1 MHAIAMTGIMIRLI
15 AESPLGL
22 TVMGIVAQDLFDD
35 NQDTFE
41 QQKSKLQQEILIAG
55 GERRQAETE
64 GYDVEAVLN
73 FAERPAPA
81 AANHDSI
88 APAALGWLTLGV

>member
-22 TVMGIVAQDLFDD
+22 TVIGIVAQDLFDD
-35 NQDTFE
+35 VEDTYE
-41 QQKSKLQQEILIAG
+41 RQKGKREQEILIA
-55 GERRQAETE
+55 RMDSPQAETE

-73 FAERPAPA
+73 FAE
-81 AANHDSI
+81 
-88 APAALGWLTLGV
+88 